1 MNGVTKKNTKT
12 HKAKS
17 AESILLQQN
26 HRSKN
31 IIICQKITKQ
41 SKQNSYTSFEM
52 HHFSKGEVI
61 LHYFS
66 YNERCLLRNK
76 IESPLDFV
84 INKLYCTVKLY
95 TNIKAISEWY
105 YCIQNIPV
113 LAAISMKVCTR
124 SQCLAENPV
133 FMFLYEKKNKQSKI
147 KKKKKIL
154 LVFASGLRLLIVPN
168 FEF

>member
-1 MNGVTKKNTKT
+1 MNGVTKKPKT

-41 SKQNSYTSFEM
+41 SKQNSLHIPRNIFFEI

-66 YNERCLLRNK
+66 YNDRCL
-76 IESPLDFV
+76 
-84 INKLYCTVKLY
+84 
-95 TNIKAISEWY
+95 
-105 YCIQNIPV
+105 
-113 LAAISMKVCTR
+113 
-124 SQCLAENPV
+124 
-133 FMFLYEKKNKQSKI
+133 
-147 KKKKKIL
+147 
-154 LVFASGLRLLIVPN
+154 
-168 FEF
+168 